1 MESLSEDSLDLLVER
16 RGAVLWL
23 TINREAR
30 RNAISA
36 ALIASMHQAFRE
48 ALADR
53 SLRAIVLTG
62 AGDKAFCAG
71 ADLGRGTQAFRDE
84 GETTTDFGRMARTV
98 RELQVPLIARVNG
111 ACVAGGMGL
120 MGMCDLAVASD
131 NARFGLPEVKVG
143 VYPVQVLVYLRAIL
157 GRSAISE
164 LCLTGELIDA
174 RRAFEMGL
182 VNRVVSAG
190 DLDTEVDRLVRS
202 ICAASPA
209 AVRNGKRAM
218 AAMESMSF
226 DQALPFAEAQ
236 INLFSRSAEAAEG
249 IAAFNE
255 RRSPSWMD
263 DQS

>member
-1 MESLSEDSLDLLVER
+1 MDSPQDDDIDLLVER

-36 ALIASMHQAFRE
+36 ALIASMHEAF
-48 ALADR
+48 LAAKADDT
-53 SLRAIVLTG
+53 LRAIVLTG

-71 ADLGRGTQAFRDE
+71 ADLNRGTEAFRDE

-98 RELQVPLIARVNG
+98 RTLDVPLIARVNG

-143 VYPVQVLVYLRAIL
+143 VFPMQVLIHLRAIL
-157 GRSAISE
+157 GVRMVSE
-164 LCLTGELIDA
+164 LCLTGQLIDA
-174 RRAFEMGL
+174 RRAFDIGL
-182 VNRVVSAG
+182 VNRVVPAA
-190 DLDTEVDRLVRS
+190 DLDAEVDHLVGA

-209 AVRNGKRAM
+209 AVRAGKRAM
-218 AAMESMSF
+218 GAMQDMTF
-226 DQALPFAEAQ
+226 DQAVPFAEAQ
-236 INLFSRSAEAAEG
+236 INLISRSPEAAEG

-255 RRSPSWMD
+255 RRSPSWLD
-263 DQS
+263 EDR

>member
-1 MESLSEDSLDLLVER
+1 MEIPGDGDTDLLVER

-36 ALIASMHQAFRE
+36 ALIAEMHGEFLRAR
-48 ALADR
+48 ADP

-71 ADLGRGTQAFRDE
+71 ADLNRGTEAFRDE

-98 RELQVPLIARVNG
+98 RTLEVPLIARVNG

-131 NARFGLPEVKVG
+131 TARFGLPEVKVG
-143 VYPVQVLVYLRAIL
+143 VFPMQVLIYLRAIL
-157 GRSAISE
+157 GIRMVSE

-174 RRAFEMGL
+174 RRALEIGL
-182 VNRVVSAG
+182 VNKVVSPG
-190 DLDTEVDRLVRS
+190 DLDGAVETLLRAV
-202 ICAASPA
+202 CTASPA
-209 AVRNGKRAM
+209 AVRAGKRAM
-218 AAMESMSF
+218 AAMQDMTF
-226 DQALPFAEAQ
+226 DQAVPFAEAQ
-236 INLFSRSAEAAEG
+236 INLVSRSAEAAEG
-249 IAAFNE
+249 ISAFNE
-255 RRSPSWMD
+255 RRPPSW
-263 DQS
+263 QEGGE